1 MNLDKILTDMLV
13 TANYPKELH
22 GQFIEAFYG
31 YLFMKLITEIEG
43 IDPASAQELKLA
55 IQNYDSNPNQVTIV
69 WEKLSL
75 NPNLQPILQRVSE
88 ETFTELLSD
97 IGSTSTEPQK
107 AQILSSLCL

>member
-1 MNLDKILTDMLV
+1 MSLDKILTDMLI

-31 YLFMKLITEIEG
+31 YLFMKLITEIEK
-43 IDPASAQELKLA
+43 IEPASAQQLKLA
-55 IQNYDSNPNQVTIV
+55 IENYDSNPSQVNIV

-88 ETFTELLSD
+88 ETFNELLSD
-97 IGSTSTEPQK
+97 IGQTSTESQK
-107 AQILSSLCL
+107 AQILVSLGQ